1 MDLRRLAHLV
11 ALADARS
18 FARAAKRVHLSQP
31 ALTRSV
37 QAAEREWGMQLFE
50 RSAKEVTLTPAGA
63 FAIERARA
71 LVYSSASLDRDVQL
85 FRDRRIGDV
94 AFGVGPFPAS
104 TILPQLLVGLRKDH
118 PQVNVRVEISSSPN
132 LTRLLCD
139 EEVELFIAD
148 ARGVRRDPTVSVHP
162 VGHQLV
168 SFYCRRA
175 HPLAGGKAVRLRDV
189 WEHGLATV
197 RLPSTVAASIGALLG
212 VSTPSGRTRAS
223 IECDDITTLVR
234 VALRTDTVLAA
245 PDHSV
250 ERELARGA
258 LVRLNVRD
266 APHSPSDLAVVT
278 LAGRVLSPTAELVV
292 TRVKALVAGPNP

>member
-1 MDLRRLAHLV
+1 
-11 ALADARS
+11 
-18 FARAAKRVHLSQP
+18 
-31 ALTRSV
+31 V
-37 QAAEREWGMQLFE
+37 QAAEREWGTQLFE

-85 FRDRRIGDV
+85 YRDRRIGDV

-104 TILPQLLVGLRKDH
+104 TILPRHLVGLRKDH

-132 LTRLLCD
+132 LARLLSD
-139 EEVELFIAD
+139 EQVELFVAD
-148 ARGVRRDPTVSVHP
+148 ARDVRRDPAVTVHP
-162 VGHQLV
+162 IGHQRV

-175 HPLAGGKAVRLRDV
+175 HPLAGAKAVRLRDV

-197 RLPSTVAASIGALLG
+197 RPPAAVAASVGALLG
-212 VSTPSGRTRAS
+212 VSAPSGRTRAA

-245 PDHSV
+245 PDGSV
-250 ERELARGA
+250 ERELTRGA
-258 LVRLNVRD
+258 LIRLHVRD
-266 APHSPSDLAVVT
+266 APHSPSDLAIVT

-292 TRVKALVAGPNP
+292 TRVKALVTGAHP